1 MLPVINTPQV
11 GRKKK
16 IYSWI
21 WEHAWQAEEE
31 RHLSAAR
38 DGPGFLCR
46 QSRTLGSL
54 GPEILRSE
62 SIQMIILSCRSP
74 VQGRLLLPFLL
85 FIKSWQLSHNF
96 TLRLMENL
104 SVEFMVLF
112 GQPLNWERSPA
123 QSPQCGKP
131 FSQVFNTF
139 WPWSVDECVCI
150 WFASPIWRN
159 QWKPG
164 DVWA

>member
-1 MLPVINTPQV
+1 MNLGTFMT
-11 GRKKK
+11 GG
-16 IYSWI
+16 
-21 WEHAWQAEEE
+21 EE
-31 RHLSAAR
+31 RHLSAVR
-38 DGPGFLCR
+38 GSPGFLCCLT
-46 QSRTLGSL
+46 STLSSLGSVIV
-54 GPEILRSE
+54 ESE
-62 SIQMIILSCRSP
+62 LIQMIISCHSP
-74 VQGRLLLPFLL
+74 VQGQLLLPFLL

-104 SVEFMVLF
+104 SVEFMVFF
-112 GQPLNWERSPA
+112 GRLLNWERSPA
-123 QSPQCGKP
+123 QSLECGKP
-131 FSQVFNTF
+131 FSQLFNTL